1 MSSYANHDRG
11 PGHVNDFMGS
21 SARPLPPV
29 VALLVAVSGAVPY
42 LRFPTRNKQGVNCG
56 GSSVPFLYR
65 LRCAFAIQHSW
76 YLFHHTVH
84 TGRDGRTR
92 FERAQN

>member
-1 MSSYANHDRG
+1 
-11 PGHVNDFMGS
+11 VNGFMGS

-29 VALLVAVSGAVPY
+29 VALLVAVSGAVPS
-42 LRFPTRNKQGVNCG
+42 LRFPTRNKQGVNGG
-56 GSSVPFLYR
+56 GSSVPFLYG
-65 LRCAFAIQHSW
+65 LRCAACAFAIQHSW

-84 TGRDGRTR
+84 TGRDGRMR